1 MDQLVTDAAG
11 VEQIAAR
18 ARAAG
23 RCAIDTEFFWERTY
37 APVLC
42 LVQIAVDGE
51 VVLIDPLAGAP
62 LEPIAELIADPAVE
76 ILMHAP
82 AADVLAFGL
91 HYGTRAHP
99 HPRHAGGGG
108 LRRAD
113 GVGEPRAAARR
124 RIEGLARPPRVV
136 LRLEAPA
143 AVGSL
148 YAGDDVR
155 WLEALWEESARLEKA
170 GRRDWALAEG
180 PGAPPTAA
188 IDPDP

>member
-1 MDQLVTDAAG
+1 MDRLVTDAAG
-11 VEQIAAR
+11 VDEIAAL
-18 ARAAG
+18 ARANG

-42 LVQIAVDGE
+42 FVQIAVDGQ

-91 HYGTRAHP
+91 HYGTRPDA
-99 HPRHAGGGG
+99 HPRHPGGGR

-113 GVGEPRAAARR
+113 GLGQPGAAAQRR
-124 RIEGLARPPRVV
+124 AEGVARPPRVV

-143 AVGSL
+143 AVGL
-148 YAGDDVR
+148 AARVR
-155 WLEALWEESARLEKA
+155 
-170 GRRDWALAEG
+170 G
-180 PGAPPTAA
+180 
-188 IDPDP
+188 